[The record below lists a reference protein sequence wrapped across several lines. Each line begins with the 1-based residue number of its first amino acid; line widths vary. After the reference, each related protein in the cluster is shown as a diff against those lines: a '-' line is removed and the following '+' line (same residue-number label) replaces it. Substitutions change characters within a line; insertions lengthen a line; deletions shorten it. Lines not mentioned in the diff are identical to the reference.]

1 MFAFAPK
8 DNAADKAKSKAVA
21 KVCTW
26 LEQLLPDEQR
36 GDWLPGGKAPDGQET
51 SIIVNQLACSEEGC
65 PDVELVISLLRPKPQ
80 PKLMFKIYK
89 AAVDLSH
96 EELEAALAKA
106 TAEEAGKLAK
116 EADKPAEDAGK
127 PTEEADKPAEGE
139 AASAHAGSAHTADC
153 GCEISASASSA
164 TLPPAPWPTH

>member
-1 MFAFAPK
+1 MFAGGGGGLAGFAPK

-21 KVCTW
+21 KVCSW

-36 GDWLPGGKAPDGQET
+36 ADWLPGGKAPDGQET
-51 SIIVNQLACSEEGC
+51 SVIVNQLACSEDGC

-96 EELEAALAKA
+96 EELEAALVKA
-106 TAEEAGKLAK
+106 TAEQAG
-116 EADKPAEDAGK
+116 
-127 PTEEADKPAEGE
+127 KPAEGAGIPAEGASKLAEDE
-139 AASAHAGSAHTADC
+139 AGGAHASSAHGEDC
-153 GCEISASASSA
+153 GCPVDAHASSA
-164 TLPPAPWPTH
+164 LPPAPWPTH